1 MHDDLQNERLQ
12 NKRLQPDT
20 SSASLHY
27 LLLATVLLS
36 LGSGLLTVLI
46 PIGGELAGFSVTWI
60 GGLGTLY
67 YVGFIVGCLFLPG
80 LISRVGHIR
89 SFAAV
94 AAVAASCTLVF
105 VLAVTPLAWLA
116 LRAVIGFCFA
126 GLFMVVESWMNDQVV
141 SETRGRVFG
150 LYMVAGWFGIV
161 GGNLLFSVDSPTAFS
176 LFALASIAISVS
188 LVPIALT
195 TGAVPTVPAPAGVHL
210 GKLYRIAPVGLV
222 GCLAAGVANGAFWA
236 FAPVFAQARSD
247 SSLGVSLFMAAAVL
261 GGALSQWPI
270 GTLSDRIDR
279 RWMIAGVSLVAAA
292 AACLLLVYRAPL
304 DPVLIGVG
312 TIWGAAALTVYPLC
326 TAHVNDRADP
336 ANFVKVSSRLLMAFG
351 IGAVIGPLLAGVLI
365 SKTGIT
371 GLFALTAAIHVIL
384 AVFAVSRIRVL
395 EPVAED
401 ERATFAP
408 LPPIGHGT
416 QPLFELQESTQTEDH
431 SPS

>member
-1 MHDDLQNERLQ
+1 MHDERAGA
-12 NKRLQPDT
+12 DT

-36 LGSGLLTVLI
+36 LGSGLLNILI
-46 PIGGELAGFSVTWI
+46 PIGGELAGFSVTLI

-67 YVGFIVGCLFLPG
+67 YVGFIAGSLLLPA

-94 AAVAASCTLVF
+94 AAIAASGTLVF
-105 VLAVTPLAWLA
+105 VLAVTPLTWLI
-116 LRAVIGFCFA
+116 LRAVVGFCFA
-126 GLFMVVESWMNDQVV
+126 GLFMVVESWLNDQVG

-188 LVPIALT
+188 LVPVALT

-210 GKLYRIAPVGLV
+210 VKLYRTAPVGLV
-222 GCLAAGVANGAFWA
+222 GCLAAGLANGAFWT
-236 FAPVFAQARSD
+236 FGPVFAQARSD
-247 SSLGVSLFMAAAVL
+247 SSLGVSLFMSAAVL

-270 GTLSDRIDR
+270 GTLSDHLDR
-279 RWMIAGVSLVAAA
+279 RWVIAGVSLVSAATA
-292 AACLLLVYRAPL
+292 SLFLLYRGPL
-304 DPVLIGVG
+304 DAMLIGVG
-312 TIWGAAALTVYPLC
+312 AVWGAAALTVYPLC

-336 ANFVKVSSRLLMAFG
+336 GNFVKVSSRLLMAFG
-351 IGAVIGPLLAGVLI
+351 IGAAAGPLFAGVLI
-365 SKTGIT
+365 SKAGIT
-371 GLFALTAAIHVIL
+371 ALFVFTAAIHIVL
-384 AVFAVSRIRVL
+384 AVFAVIRVRIL
-395 EPVAED
+395 EPVADE

-416 QPLFELQESTQTEDH
+416 QPIFELQENTQAERDV
-431 SPS
+431 